1 MFEYRPMRSV
11 IYVDCVREE
20 YRHRLQH
27 WLYAIHVPDSIKCS
41 LPWLLIALI
50 MLMCI
55 FCA

>member
-27 WLYAIHVPDSIKCS
+27 WVYSVHVPDSIAKFAPYCNKYAFS
-41 LPWLLIALI
+41 II
-50 MLMCI
+50 T
-55 FCA
+55 